1 MRSFRSPFRSC
12 FRSWLFA
19 ILLAGAGTPAGAI
32 DFIQD
37 LARGYPT
44 LFRNYQAMLPE
55 EYRKASWLY
64 KLDGVTLSI
73 DEGLMIGGVPYI
85 RVYGCKPHDCGEEQ
99 VSLIFSTDGKVGAI
113 KVRSLELTGGKPTF
127 FGSDNPALRRIVD
140 RDF

>member
-1 MRSFRSPFRSC
+1 MKG
-12 FRSWLFA
+12 FRSWVVVTA
-19 ILLAGAGTPAGAI
+19 LACCSTPAGAI

-44 LFRNYQAMLPE
+44 LFRNYQAMLPT
-55 EYRKASWLY
+55 EYAKATWLY
-64 KLDGVTLSI
+64 RLDGVTLSI
-73 DEGLMIGGVPYI
+73 DEGMMIGGIPFI
-85 RVYGCKPHDCGEEQ
+85 RVYGCKPHDCGDEQ

-113 KVRSLELTGGKPTF
+113 KVRSLELTGGVPVF

>member
-1 MRSFRSPFRSC
+1 MRGCRAWP
-12 FRSWLFA
+12 LA
-19 ILLAGAGTPAGAI
+19 IALACCGTPAAAI

-44 LFRNYQAMLPE
+44 LFRNYQALLPQ
-55 EYRKASWLY
+55 EYAKAAWLY

-73 DEGLMIGGVPYI
+73 DEGMMIGGVPFI
-85 RVYGCKPHDCGEEQ
+85 RVYGCKPHNCGDEQ
-99 VSLIFSTDGKVGAI
+99 VSLIFSTDGKVGAV
-113 KVRSLELTGGKPTF
+113 KVRSLELTGGNAVF

>member
-1 MRSFRSPFRSC
+1 MKGFRALRAL
-12 FRSWLFA
+12 WLLIVA
-19 ILLAGAGTPAGAI
+19 LACCCTPAAAI

-55 EYRKASWLY
+55 EYRKAAWLY

-73 DEGLMIGGVPYI
+73 DEGMMIGGVPFI
-85 RVYGCKPHDCGEEQ
+85 RVYGCKPHDCGDEQ
-99 VSLIFSTDGKVGAI
+99 VSLIFSTDGKIGAI
-113 KVRSLELTGGKPTF
+113 KVRSAELTGGKPVF
-127 FGSDNPALRRIVD
+127 FGSDNPQLRRIVD